1 MIVSLA
7 GSAGA
12 ALPNPTPETTNTST
26 PLAVNSV
33 SRVSADPFAVAVC
46 VSATD
51 GRPPTESPGAA
62 FIFMVVLTLLVI
74 GAVNDGQRTASG
86 EIPATNAD
94 ASAAVENW

>member
-7 GSAGA
+7 GTAGA

-46 VSATD
+46 SELD
-51 GRPPTESPGAA
+51 GGQAGHGVARRGLHPHGRAGAA
-62 FIFMVVLTLLVI
+62 
-74 GAVNDGQRTASG
+74 GDRAR
-86 EIPATNAD
+86 
-94 ASAAVENW
+94 